1 MAKRCK
7 YGTWTEDELQRAVS
21 AYRNGDFGLNERIF
35 SVPKATIKR
44 HADGKNVNENELKVL
59 GRLPTFTSEME
70 EMLKNHLLK
79 FEETFF
85 GFTIKDV
92 RKLVFDLIE
101 KNCLKHSFNKEEK
114 YAGKKW

>member
-1 MAKRCK
+1 MAKRGKC
-7 YGTWTEDELQRAVS
+7 GTWTEDELQRAVS
-21 AYRNGDFGLNERIF
+21 AYRNRDFGLNECSRIF

-44 HADGKNVNENELKVL
+44 HADGRNVRCLL

-70 EMLKNHLLK
+70 IEMLKNHLLK

-92 RKLVFDLIE
+92 RKLAFDLAG
-101 KNCLKHSFNKEEK
+101 KNGLQHSFNKDEK
-114 YAGKKW
+114 

>member
-1 MAKRCK
+1 MVKRGKC
-7 YGTWTEDELQRAVS
+7 GTWTEDELQRAVS
-21 AYRNGDFGLNERIF
+21 AYRNRDFGLNECSRIF

-44 HADGKNVNENELKVL
+44 HADGKNVNANDLKVL

-92 RKLVFDLIE
+92 RKLAFDLAE
-101 KNCLKHSFNKEEK
+101 KNGLQHSFNKEEK
-114 YAGKKW
+114 